1 MLRKKIVEKIEQ
13 IMGTE
18 HFGSI
23 SESVAKIG
31 LRGLGINIDHGIES
45 GGEDRLLRRLFDKTK
60 GMACF
65 DVGANVGDYTAA
77 LLEKGASK
85 VAVFEP
91 ARDPFDRLQTRFSD
105 DPRISAFQTALGE
118 KEGLVDFYEAVKES
132 DSVLATRD
140 ARIAPGS
147 VDRFVRHSV
156 QITTVD
162 AITRE
167 LGWLPQFIK
176 IDVEGFELEVL
187 SGARELIASKKL
199 VYVQFEFGPHHLKRR
214 QNINDFMAILSDF
227 EFYRL
232 ATHSLRPLGDGSHY
246 LHNIYAYSNII
257 CVRRGVVL

>member
-1 MLRKKIVEKIEQ
+1 MLRKRIVGSIER

-18 HFGSI
+18 YFGGI
-23 SESVAKIG
+23 SESIAKIG
-31 LRGLGINIDHGIES
+31 LRGLGVNIDHGIES
-45 GGEDRLLRRLFDKTK
+45 GGEDRLLARLFSTTK

-65 DVGANVGDYTAA
+65 DVGGNVGDYTAA

-91 ARDPFDRLQTRFSD
+91 AREPFDRLQTRFRS
-105 DPRISAFQTALGE
+105 DPRVCAFQTALGE
-118 KEGLVDFYEAVKES
+118 ERGVVDFYEAVQPS

-140 ARIAPGS
+140 AKIAPGS
-147 VDRFVRHSV
+147 LDRFVKHEV
-156 QITTVD
+156 KMTTVD
-162 AITRE
+162 AISKE
-167 LGWLPQFIK
+167 LGWLPRFIK

-187 SGARELIASKKL
+187 SGARDLLASGAL
-199 VYVQFEFGPHHLKRR
+199 CYVQFEFGPHHLKRR
-214 QNINDFMAILSDF
+214 QNISDFMAVLSEF

-232 ATHSLRPLGDGSHY
+232 ATHALRPLGDGSHY

>member
-1 MLRKKIVEKIEQ
+1 MLRKKLVEKIEQ

-18 HFGSI
+18 YFGSI

-31 LRGLGINIDHGIES
+31 LRGLGINIDHGIET
-45 GGEDRLLRRLFDKTK
+45 GGEDRLLRRLFEKTK

-65 DVGANVGDYTAA
+65 DVGGNVGDYTVA
-77 LLEKGASK
+77 LLEKGASR

-91 ARDPFDRLQTRFSD
+91 AREPFGRLRARFFNE
-105 DPRISAFQTALGE
+105 PRVSAFQMALGE
-118 KEGLVDFYEAVKES
+118 KEGVVDFYEAVKES

-140 ARIAPGS
+140 ASIAPES
-147 VDRFVRHSV
+147 MDRFVKHSV

-162 AITRE
+162 AISRE

-187 SGARELIASKKL
+187 SGARDLIASGEL

-214 QNINDFMAILSDF
+214 QNINDFMAVLSDF
-227 EFYRL
+227 DFYRL
-232 ATHSLRPLGDGSHY
+232 ATHSLRPLADGSHY

-257 CVRRGVVL
+257 CVRRGIVL